1 MKWRQF
7 IATLF
12 ILSAGLANASPN
24 CMVIGD
30 SIAVGVSAMLAKDK
44 DLHCET
50 IAKVGRPTSEV
61 LSKAPIIIEAR
72 NVVISTG
79 SNDHR
84 VRPYQFATLRRR
96 IVGNVTWIL
105 PAKQH
110 EAREVISRIAVEHGD
125 RVIDL
130 AKIPLGDG
138 IHPTPN
144 GYLTVARTVRDD
156 MKRQVATTNA
166 LLLVR
171 YTLSNVGMYR

>member
-1 MKWRQF
+1 
-7 IATLF
+7 
-12 ILSAGLANASPN
+12 
-24 CMVIGD
+24 
-30 SIAVGVSAMLAKDK
+30 MLAKDK

-61 LSKAPIIIEAR
+61 LSKAPIAIEAR

-79 SNDHR
+79 SNDHQ
-84 VRPYQFATLRRR
+84 VRPYQFSNLRKG

-105 PAKQH
+105 PTKQL
-110 EAREVISRIAVEHGD
+110 EAREVIFRIAVEHGD

-130 AKIPLGDG
+130 AKIPLRDG
-138 IHPTPN
+138 IHPTRN
-144 GYLTVARTVRDD
+144 GYLTVARIVLDD

-166 LLLVR
+166 LLQVR

>member
-1 MKWRQF
+1 MKWRHA
-7 IATLF
+7 IAALF
-12 ILSAGLANASPN
+12 MLSAGFANASPN
-24 CMVIGD
+24 CIVLGD

-61 LSKAPIIIEAR
+61 LSKAPIAIEAR

-79 SNDHR
+79 SNDHQ
-84 VRPYQFATLRRR
+84 VRPYQFSNLRKR

-105 PAKQH
+105 PTKQL

-144 GYLTVARTVRDD
+144 GYLTVA
-156 MKRQVATTNA
+156 
-166 LLLVR
+166 
-171 YTLSNVGMYR
+171 